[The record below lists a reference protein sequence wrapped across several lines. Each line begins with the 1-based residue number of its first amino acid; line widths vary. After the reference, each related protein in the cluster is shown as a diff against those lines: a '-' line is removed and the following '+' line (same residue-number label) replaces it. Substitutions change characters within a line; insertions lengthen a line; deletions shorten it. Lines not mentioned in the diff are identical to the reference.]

1 MVTRPTIAG
10 ALGSGRARVV
20 PNAFGGGVG
29 SISSLTTLD
38 AVPVDST
45 PGARRLAALLLGVQ
59 AAVLVGFAVFY
70 VYELAIG
77 EGSDAVRVI
86 MSALVIALGGLG
98 LGLVTR
104 GWLGSSWWPRS
115 PTIVW
120 SALLLPVGW
129 GLVQGAQ
136 SLVGWLVIAVAL
148 VTGLAAFSAKEP
160 EAEVEPGEP
169 GEPGKPS
176 A

>member
-1 MVTRPTIAG
+1 MGHSGSTDDRRRRGVGTAG
-10 ALGSGRARVV
+10 VL
-20 PNAFGGGVG
+20 PNAFGGGAG
-29 SISSLTTLD
+29 SSTSLTTLD

-59 AAVLVGFAVFY
+59 AVVLVGFAIFY

-104 GWLGSSWWPRS
+104 GWLGDSWWPRS

-120 SALLLPVGW
+120 SVLLLPVGW

-136 SLVGWLVIAVAL
+136 TLVGWLVIAVAL
-148 VTGLAAFSAKEP
+148 VTGLAAISAKEP
-160 EAEVEPGEP
+160 ETEVEPGEP
-169 GEPGKPS
+169 S